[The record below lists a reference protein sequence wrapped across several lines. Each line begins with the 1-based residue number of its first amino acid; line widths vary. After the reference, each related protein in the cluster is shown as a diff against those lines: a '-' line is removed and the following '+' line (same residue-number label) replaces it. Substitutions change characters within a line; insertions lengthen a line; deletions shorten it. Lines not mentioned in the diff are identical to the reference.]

1 MILKNFTQQIKNI
14 SIERSMSLKSF
25 VFDRFLLLIIL
36 IAAGLILWWLTG
48 DITIAIICLGTL
60 IIISVIARLYQPWN
74 EEKIIKKLSQ
84 QTQNKSRSDLSGD
97 Q

>member
-1 MILKNFTQQIKNI
+1 
-14 SIERSMSLKSF
+14 MSLKSF
-25 VFDRFLLLIIL
+25 IFDRFLLLIIL

-60 IIISVIARLYQPWN
+60 IIISVITRLYQPWN

>member
-1 MILKNFTQQIKNI
+1 
-14 SIERSMSLKSF
+14 MSLKSF

-60 IIISVIARLYQPWN
+60 IIIYVITRLYQPWN